1 MIPRNAI
8 TLRRIKGLGPSASVN
23 HFLGLMVGVRGL
35 PLGYVNKLEAR
46 LVETEAALF
55 HILKQKHGGDSE
67 PSLSDIPPALSSS
80 ISKSQ
85 NKAER
90 LKEWERLPLRSMNEV
105 HSWYRSKAGE
115 GGRGATPLVTNN
127 SSSASQVPAV
137 HETETLWGP
146 DTGPGDRLELAL
158 AGAAATA
165 DVAKSPESNASR
177 AKELSQ
183 SQTHLYF

>member
-8 TLRRIKGLGPSASVN
+8 TLSRIKGLSPSASVN
-23 HFLGLMVGVRGL
+23 YFLPLMVGVRGL

-46 LVETEAALF
+46 LAETEAALF

-67 PSLSDIPPALSSS
+67 PSLSYIPPALRSS
-80 ISKSQ
+80 ISTGR
-85 NKAER
+85 NKTER
-90 LKEWERLPLRSMNEV
+90 LKEWERLPLRSMSEV
-105 HSWYRSKAGE
+105 HSWYCFKAAE
-115 GGRGATPLVTNN
+115 GCRGATPPMTN

-146 DTGPGDRLELAL
+146 DTRPGDRLELAL
-158 AGAAATA
+158 AGAAPTTG
-165 DVAKSPESNASR
+165 VAIESPESNASR

-183 SQTHLYF
+183 SQPHLYF